1 MDVSVE
7 IKKEIIIF
15 YKDLLNTQPDY
26 LLKLEK
32 DETKEILQQIL
43 HSCFDKS
50 AEIRHLSINLF
61 EQIKISSNEIYV
73 KNVQF

>member
-32 DETKEILQQIL
+32 DETKEIL
-43 HSCFDKS
+43 
-50 AEIRHLSINLF
+50 
-61 EQIKISSNEIYV
+61 
-73 KNVQF
+73 